1 MTSGELRPAAALAIW
16 CARGLVSPAPSG
28 TPPVE
33 GMEVSDWADFVR
45 LTLAHAALPVAWK
58 MLSPHRSLLPEL
70 VTGDLQTAFDAN
82 ARRNLRLLGELR
94 LALRDLDAA
103 GIRAVP
109 WKGPLL
115 AERAYGDL
123 ALRQFYDLDILVPPA
138 QLRAARDLLVAKG
151 FRPEKQMTHVE
162 EETYVE
168 HQGELEL
175 VRETDG
181 LWLEL
186 HTAIVPTYYA
196 RGRSSADLW
205 ERIRPTRLGRVM
217 VWALDEV
224 DELEALCVH
233 GSKHRW
239 DRLAWI
245 LDVAMMSRS
254 LTGDQ
259 WGRLLYSARQHGSL
273 RMVSLGL
280 LLARD
285 VTAAD
290 LPAPVAREA
299 GRDRTAR
306 SLAAAAT
313 HELFDPRPSRF
324 DGLLFHARMRE
335 RAPDRARYLLSVIYT
350 PSGADWEALSLPRPL
365 FPLYAVTRPVRLA
378 WKYGRRLLS
387 SPPGIGEGAWRSPPS
402 AEPVGDVESDP
413 DGQSRGRRQ
422 QDGRRRGR
430 TEVTCRVAPRPP
442 DSQPLPA
449 PPGQPDPADR
459 PLVADED

>member
-1 MTSGELRPAAALAIW
+1 M
-16 CARGLVSPAPSG
+16 
-28 TPPVE
+28 
-33 GMEVSDWADFVR
+33 SDWADFVR
-45 LTLAHAALPVAWK
+45 LTLAHAMLPVAWK

-70 VTGDLQTAFDAN
+70 VTGDLQAAFDAN

-94 LALRDLDAA
+94 IALRDLDAA

-123 ALRQFYDLDILVPPA
+123 ALRQFYDLDILLRPT
-138 QLRAARDLLVAKG
+138 QLRAARERLAASG
-151 FRPEKQMTHVE
+151 FRPEKQMTQVE
-162 EETYVE
+162 EQTYVE

-175 VRETDG
+175 VRPTDG

-196 RGRSSADLW
+196 RGPSSADLW
-205 ERIRPTRLGRVM
+205 QRIRPTRLGRAT

-224 DELEALCVH
+224 DEFEALCVH

-245 LDVAMMSRS
+245 LDVTMMSRS
-254 LTGDQ
+254 LTSEQ
-259 WGRLLYSARQHGSL
+259 WTRLLDNARRHGTL
-273 RMVSLGL
+273 RMVLLGL

-285 VTAAD
+285 VCGAD
-290 LPAPVAREA
+290 LPAPAAREA

-306 SLAAAAT
+306 ALALTAT
-313 HELFDPRPSRF
+313 DELFDPRPRRF
-324 DGLLFHARMRE
+324 DGLTFHARMRE
-335 RAPDRARYLLSVIYT
+335 RASDRARYLLSVMYT

-365 FPLYAVTRPVRLA
+365 FRLYAVTRPVRLA
-378 WKYGRRLLS
+378 WKYGRRLLR
-387 SPPGIGEGAWRSPPS
+387 SPQRTGEGALRSRQS

-413 DGQSRGRRQ
+413 DGQRRGRRQ
-422 QDGRRRGR
+422 QDGCRRRR
-430 TEVTCRVAPRPP
+430 TEVTCRVTPRPP

-449 PPGQPDPADR
+449 PPGQPVPADGSHV
-459 PLVADED
+459 PNED